1 MLVKYEFLKILRKKS
16 TLIVMAVSLILTG
29 FLFGLPIIQYQTYNQ
44 DGVIKG
50 TEGIAYEKE
59 QYADLSVP
67 LSEEY
72 IAETIREVQELF
84 VNPDNI
90 GYDGNEQFL
99 IGDAYWN
106 GVAPREK
113 LLNLI
118 ANAYSKPNEIL
129 GYNNLPDLDIKDGAF
144 FYQTMEGKIQTL
156 LNNPSRKLS
165 DEQKE
170 FWDSMAGKVDTPL
183 QYGYYEGWEV
193 IISSFELL
201 MFALLAV
208 CIVVAP
214 VFSGEYQAGT
224 DAVILSAKYGKTKLT
239 TAKIAASLLFGTAA
253 FILHI
258 VVACGLPLAAFG
270 ADGWN
275 LPLQIANT
283 TIPYPLTFLQA
294 VLINIGIIY
303 LVLLAMVGLTLLLS
317 AQLKS
322 PYLVLIILVPLLF
335 IPMFLTPNGTT
346 GAYNL
351 LLFLLPYRSTMPEFG
366 KYISYQFGGMVFDVL
381 TVRAVLYTVL
391 TVIMLSLARLGFKK
405 HQVA

>member
-29 FLFGLPIIQYQTYNQ
+29 FLFGLPVMQYQIYDQ

-50 TEGIAYEKE
+50 MDGIAFEKE

-72 IAETIREVQELF
+72 VAGTIREVQELF
-84 VNPDNI
+84 EDPDNV
-90 GYDGNEQFL
+90 GYDGNERFL

-106 GVAPREK
+106 KVAPREK

-118 ANAYSKPNEIL
+118 ANTYSDPNEMW
-129 GYNNLPDLDIKDGAF
+129 GYNNLPDLDIKEGTH
-144 FYQTMEGKIQTL
+144 FYQRMEGKIQAML
-156 LNNPSRKLS
+156 DSPSRALS
-165 DEQKE
+165 GEQKE
-170 FWDSMAGKVDTPL
+170 YWGSMAGKVDTPL
-183 QYGYYEGWEV
+183 QYGYYGGWE
-193 IISSFELL
+193 IIINSFELL
-201 MFALLAV
+201 MFSLLAV

-239 TAKIAASLLFGTAA
+239 TAKIAASFLFGTAA

-258 VVACGLPLAAFG
+258 LVACGLTLAAFG
-270 ADGWN
+270 IDGYD
-275 LPLQIANT
+275 LPVQIANT
-283 TIPYPLTFLQA
+283 AIPYPFIFLQA
-294 VLINIGIIY
+294 VLINIGILY
-303 LVLLAMVGLTLLLS
+303 LVLLAMIGLS
-317 AQLKS
+317 AKMKS
-322 PYLVLIILVPLLF
+322 PYFVLIILVPVLF

-351 LLFLLPYRSTMPEFG
+351 TLFLLPYRAAMPELN
-366 KYISYQFGGMVFDVL
+366 KYISYQFGGLVLDAL
-381 TVRAVLYTVL
+381 TVRAVLYSVL
-391 TVIMLSLARLGFKK
+391 AVIMFPLARLGFKK